1 MPKKRL
7 TALDSLTAQLRNV
20 GAVSACP
27 FRLKNTMMLFLTLD
41 GSGKLRKRYS
51 ITVSNMYLQ
60 DGTPF
65 VADRFGNSAEASLL
79 KVRDIDRLS
88 GTVFRSTNPLDKQRQ

>member
-20 GAVSACP
+20 GAVSDSP
-27 FRLKNTMMLFLTLD
+27 FRLKKTMLLFLTLD

-88 GTVFRSTNPLDKQRQ
+88 WTVFRSTNPLDKQRQ

>member
-7 TALDSLTAQLRNV
+7 TALNGLTAQLRNI
-20 GAVSACP
+20 GAVMADP
-27 FRLKNTMMLFLTLD
+27 LRLKETVMLFLTLD
-41 GSGKLRKRYS
+41 GSGRLRKRYS
-51 ITVSNMYLQ
+51 ITVSDIYLQ

-88 GTVFRSTNPLDKQRQ
+88 WMVFRSTNPLRR